1 MRELQKENVIC
12 FLNEG
17 QVIKVEGGKTGP
29 VIGKC

>member
-1 MRELQKENVIC
+1 MRELKKENVIC

-17 QVIKVEGGKTGP
+17 RVIKVEGGKTGP